1 MVINSTNAVEVKIHA
16 VFAAFN
22 SSATAVDESSVA
34 MVIAAIRWGV
44 NKRKDMTSS
53 FLKDQLRQYINQLKK
68 QCTRKIYKRSSILG
82 LRTTLVLKRC
92 GLVRAAPT

>member
-1 MVINSTNAVEVKIHA
+1 MLVKSYQFTGIDFGHLGQEVQI
-16 VFAAFN
+16 
-22 SSATAVDESSVA
+22 
-34 MVIAAIRWGV
+34 ILGV

-53 FLKDQLRQYINQLKK
+53 FQKDPLRQYINQLKK